1 MPPVLTIRPPLA
13 WRIVL
18 VATLLAAVLGVGLAW
33 DAVFTAMDREVRYV
47 AVLAVVGVLWAV
59 MCIRTVLLKVEV
71 GSDGR
76 LTVRGT
82 LSTDVF
88 RPEEVRAVRLTRAGL
103 AGGLQGHW
111 LVLDLADGRE
121 LRLEATATWPLPGRR
136 RAQADVVGRLNA
148 WAAAGSG

>member
-47 AVLAVVGVLWAV
+47 AVLAVVGVLWA
-59 MCIRTVLLKVEV
+59 
-71 GSDGR
+71 DGR

-88 RPEEVRAVRLTRAGL
+88 RPEEVRAVRLPPAGL
-103 AGGLQGHW
+103 ASGLQGHW